1 MVVSK
6 VLETIH
12 WSRLE
17 PLFQLMARNPRE
29 ATRGFPDLIVLEE
42 DSVEFIEVKG
52 PGDRLQDRQIRW
64 LCELNNAGIP
74 SSVLKVNP

>member
-1 MVVSK
+1 MVLVK

-17 PLFQLMARNPRE
+17 PLFQLMARNPRGDP
-29 ATRGFPDLIVLEE
+29 RFPDLIVLGE

-52 PGDRLQDRQIRW
+52 PGDRLQDHQIRW
-64 LCELNNAGIP
+64 LCELNDAGIP
-74 SSVLKVNP
+74 SSVLTVTS